1 MTPQQFLQLL
11 RQRKVKYKVVDRYVD
26 VEGDCNIGGLGLVE
40 IPVQFR
46 VVTGNFH
53 CDHNQLTSLEGAP
66 VSVGGDFYCYSNQL
80 TSLRRGPRDVGGDFY
95 CYSNQLTSLEGA
107 PVSVGGIFYCH
118 HNLLTSLRRGPRDVG
133 GRFHCDHNQLTSLE
147 GAPVSVG
154 GGFYCDHNS
163 VEFTEADIKRAME
176 QSRHSS
182 VESVIDGLVGC

>member
-66 VSVGGDFYCYSNQL
+66 VS
-80 TSLRRGPRDVGGDFY
+80 VGGDFY

-182 VESVIDGLVGC
+182 VESVIDRLLV

>member
-11 RQRKVKYKVVDRYVD
+11 TQRRVKYKVVDRYVD

-66 VSVGGDFYCYSNQL
+66 VSVGGDFYCDHNH
-80 TSLRRGPRDVGGDFY
+80 
-95 CYSNQLTSLEGA
+95 LTSLEGA
-107 PVSVGGIFYCH
+107 PVSVGGSFYCNNNH
-118 HNLLTSLRRGPRDVG
+118 LTSLR
-133 GRFHCDHNQLTSLE
+133 

-154 GGFYCDHNS
+154 GSFYCHHNS